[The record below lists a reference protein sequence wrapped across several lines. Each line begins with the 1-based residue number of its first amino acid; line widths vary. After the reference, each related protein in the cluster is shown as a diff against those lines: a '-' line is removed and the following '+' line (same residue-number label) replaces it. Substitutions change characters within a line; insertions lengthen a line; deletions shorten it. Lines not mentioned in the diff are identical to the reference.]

1 MMIVK
6 EASEIQNTIKK
17 ANLNQ
22 KNVKKSKGEVSL
34 KTLFHQLQNLMEE
47 AQDLS
52 KSMNHLRRDNKLTI
66 K

>member
-1 MMIVK
+1 MKIVK
-6 EASEIQNTIKK
+6 EATRIQNIIKK

-22 KNVKKSKGEVSL
+22 RNVKKSKGEVSL

-47 AQDLS
+47 AQGQL
-52 KSMNHLRRDNKLTI
+52 KSMNHLRSDNKLTI

>member
-1 MMIVK
+1 MKIVK
-6 EASEIQNTIKK
+6 EANKIQNTIKK

-34 KTLFHQLQNLMEE
+34 KNLFHQLQNLMEE
-47 AQDLS
+47 AQGQL

>member
-1 MMIVK
+1 MKIVK
-6 EASEIQNTIKK
+6 EANKIQNIIKK
-17 ANLNQ
+17 ANLKQ

-34 KTLFHQLQNLMEE
+34 KNLFHQLQNLMEE
-47 AQDLS
+47 AQDQL

>member
-1 MMIVK
+1 MKIVK
-6 EASEIQNTIKK
+6 EANKIQNTNKK
-17 ANLNQ
+17 VNLKQ

-47 AQDLS
+47 AQGQL